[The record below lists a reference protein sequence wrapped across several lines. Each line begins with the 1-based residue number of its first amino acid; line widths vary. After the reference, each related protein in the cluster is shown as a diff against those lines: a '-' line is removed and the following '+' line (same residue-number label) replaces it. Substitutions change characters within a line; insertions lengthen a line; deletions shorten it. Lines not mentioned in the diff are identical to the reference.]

1 MYTVEDDL
9 FQRARS
15 VIALLARELTAE
27 KTAGATHRL
36 DLHDLVRRS
45 TEDELPPGG
54 EADYLQSIADGL
66 ARSFPISELF
76 PRRHRTRSS

>member
-15 VIALLARELTAE
+15 VIASLARELTAQ
-27 KTAGATHRL
+27 KTAGARDRL
-36 DLHDLVRRS
+36 DLRDLVRRS
-45 TEDELPPGG
+45 TDEELPPGG

-66 ARSFPISELF
+66 ARSFPIAELF
-76 PRRHRTRSS
+76 PRKRRADRR

>member
-15 VIALLARELTAE
+15 VIASLARELTAQ
-27 KTAGATHRL
+27 KTAGATHLL
-36 DLHDLVRRS
+36 DLHALVRRS
-45 TEDELPPGG
+45 TNDELPAGG
-54 EADYLQSIADGL
+54 EADYLQSIAEGL

>member
-15 VIALLARELTAE
+15 IISSLARELTAQQASGS
-27 KTAGATHRL
+27 TSPL
-36 DLHDLVRRS
+36 DLRDLVRRS
-45 TEDELPPGG
+45 TNGELPPGG
-54 EADYLQSIADGL
+54 EVDYLQSIADGL

-76 PRRHRTRSS
+76 PRRLRARNS

>member
-15 VIALLARELTAE
+15 VIESLARELTAQ
-27 KTAGATHRL
+27 KADGATHPI
-36 DLHDLVRRS
+36 DVHDLVRRS
-45 TEDELPPGG
+45 TTDELPPGG
-54 EADYLQSIADGL
+54 EADYLQSMADGL

-76 PRRHRTRSS
+76 PRRRRARNS